1 MVVYAFNPRQ
11 RQTELSE
18 FQDSPS
24 YKAGLCIKGKRKK
37 KKKKNRLTFTSGT
50 QYKNIPTYSNP
61 AGNCLPLLSPPIAT
75 DLVSVQTP
83 THPV

>member
-1 MVVYAFNPRQ
+1 MPLIPGRGRQ
-11 RQTELSE
+11 SYLSSRTA
-18 FQDSPS
+18 QAIKRDSVS
-24 YKAGLCIKGKRKK
+24 REKEK